1 MSRCSPL
8 SNQALAGI
16 IKRQPYSLDL
26 SWTPLA
32 KRQLNCLLTR
42 LPGTNASQQAPLTPC
57 MLRISD
63 CLACLSGL
71 RELRVAGLAWSCLS
85 ALVSPTLPCLQL
97 LDLRWCEGI
106 KDAQIKDLIIPPGPY
121 HLPLVP
127 SY

>member
-42 LPGTNASQQAPLTPC
+42 LPGRNAGQRAHLTPP
-57 MLRISD
+57 L
-63 CLACLSGL
+63 
-71 RELRVAGLAWSCLS
+71 LRVSDGLVSVFRSEGAQSSGFSLVLSVGSRLSNPALS
-85 ALVSPTLPCLQL
+85 AASRPALV
-97 LDLRWCEGI
+97 
-106 KDAQIKDLIIPPGPY
+106 
-121 HLPLVP
+121 
-127 SY
+127 

>member
-42 LPGTNASQQAPLTPC
+42 LPGTIARQQAHLTPPL
-57 MLRISD
+57 LRISD
-63 CLACLSGL
+63 CLVAVSRPEGAQSGGVGLVLSVGS
-71 RELRVAGLAWSCLS
+71 RVSNPALS
-85 ALVSPTLPCLQL
+85 AASGPALV
-97 LDLRWCEGI
+97 
-106 KDAQIKDLIIPPGPY
+106 
-121 HLPLVP
+121 
-127 SY
+127 

>member
-42 LPGTNASQQAPLTPC
+42 LPGTDARQQGTFKLTPVAC
-57 MLRISD
+57 CVSQTRLASVLRSEGAQSRGFG
-63 CLACLSGL
+63 LVLSVGSGL
-71 RELRVAGLAWSCLS
+71 ADPPLS
-85 ALVSPTLPCLQL
+85 AASGPALV
-97 LDLRWCEGI
+97 RR
-106 KDAQIKDLIIPPGPY
+106 
-121 HLPLVP
+121 H
-127 SY
+127 